1 MQIHDLKL
9 NQLYYHAVKD
19 GDKTFEVRKND
30 RNFQA
35 GDLIHFRIV
44 NDDGNDLGNEIP
56 EYFIISYVLKDFEG
70 LADNYVAFSIKK
82 LGDAKL

>member
-1 MQIHDLKL
+1 MH
-9 NQLYYHAVKD
+9 
-19 GDKTFEVRKND
+19 KND

-35 GDLIHFRIV
+35 GDLVHFRIV
-44 NDDGNDLGNEIP
+44 DDDNDLGYEIP
-56 EYFIISYVLKDFEG
+56 EYFIISFVLKGFEG

>member
-9 NQLYYHAVKD
+9 NQQYYYAVKD

-30 RNFQA
+30 RNFQTE
-35 GDLIHFRIV
+35 DLVHFRIV
-44 NDDGNDLGNEIP
+44 DDDGNDLGYEIP
-56 EYFIISYVLKDFEG
+56 EYFIISFVLKVFEG
-70 LADNYVAFSIKK
+70 LTDNYVAFSIKK